1 MLYPDRVSHS
11 AERRDSPST
20 QRRRWSVGDRVDLVP
35 GTLDMLVMKA
45 VSAESLHGF
54 GIARW
59 IESVTGDRLT
69 VEEGALYPALHRME
83 TRGWLTSEWR
93 RTEHGRRARYY
104 DLTPDGRTELEAL
117 RRRWEGSAWAVRRV
131 LDADVRP

>member
-1 MLYPDRVSHS
+1 MQHRV
-11 AERRDSPST
+11 E
-20 QRRRWSVGDRVDLVP
+20 LVP

-45 VSAESLHGF
+45 VGAEPRHGF

-59 IESVTGDRLT
+59 IEAVTGERLT

-83 TRGWLTSEWR
+83 RRGWLASEWR

-104 DLTPDGRTELEAL
+104 TLTPEGARELGRQIE
-117 RRRWEGSAWAVRRV
+117 RWEGSAWAVRKV
-131 LDADVRP
+131 LETEVRRP

>member
-1 MLYPDRVSHS
+1 MGDER
-11 AERRDSPST
+11 AE
-20 QRRRWSVGDRVDLVP
+20 LVP

-59 IESVTGDRLT
+59 IEATTGDRLT

-83 TRGWLTSEWR
+83 KRGALTSEWR
-93 RTEHGRRARYY
+93 KTERGRRARFYR
-104 DLTPDGRTELEAL
+104 LTAQGRRELVNL
-117 RRRWEGSAWAVRRV
+117 RARWESSAWAVRQI
-131 LDADVRP
+131 LDAEVES

>member
-1 MLYPDRVSHS
+1 MG
-11 AERRDSPST
+11 E
-20 QRRRWSVGDRVDLVP
+20 RVDLVP

-45 VSAESLHGF
+45 VSTTPQHGF

-83 TRGWLTSEWR
+83 KRGHLRSEWR
-93 RTEHGRRARYY
+93 RTEHGRKARYY
-104 DLTPDGRTELEAL
+104 HLNPQGLQELEQQMS
-117 RRRWEGSAWAVRRV
+117 RWEESAWAVREV
-131 LDADVRP
+131 LTAKV